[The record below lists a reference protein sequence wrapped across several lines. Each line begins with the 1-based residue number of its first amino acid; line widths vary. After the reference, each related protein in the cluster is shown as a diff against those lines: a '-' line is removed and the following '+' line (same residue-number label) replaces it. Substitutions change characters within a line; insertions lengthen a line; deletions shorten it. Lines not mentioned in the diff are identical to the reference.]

1 MNEGRNEWEWQG
13 REGMPPSLLPFY
25 SIPTT
30 TIVVVVVII
39 VVMVCLPLHS
49 TFFVLE

>member
-1 MNEGRNEWEWQG
+1 MEGKG

-30 TIVVVVVII
+30 TIVVVV
-39 VVMVCLPLHS
+39 MVCLPLYS
-49 TFFVLE
+49 TFFVIE